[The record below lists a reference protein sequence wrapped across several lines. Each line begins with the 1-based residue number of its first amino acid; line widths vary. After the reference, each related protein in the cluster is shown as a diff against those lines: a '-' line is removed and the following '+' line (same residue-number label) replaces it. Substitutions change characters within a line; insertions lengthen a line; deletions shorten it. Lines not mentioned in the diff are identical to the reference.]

1 MFIGRFRIR
10 VEWGDCDPAGIVF
23 YPQYFR
29 WFDASTAALFEQA
42 GLPLPLLYR
51 AHGLKG
57 FPLLEAK
64 ASFSG
69 SSAFG
74 DDLDCEAAVADWAEK
89 TFTVRHRLLR
99 GGSLL
104 VEGSELRVC
113 AIAHPDDPQRIKA
126 APIPA
131 VVKERLGAGRAGP

>member
-1 MFIGRFRIR
+1 MFTSRRRIH

-23 YPQYFR
+23 YPNYFR
-29 WFDASTAALFEQA
+29 WFDASTAILFDDA

-51 AHGLKG
+51 EHGLKG

-64 ASFSG
+64 ANFSG

-74 DDLDCEAAVADWAEK
+74 DALDCETSVAEWAAK
-89 TFTVRHRLLR
+89 TFTVRHLLLR
-99 GGSLL
+99 DGALL
-104 VEGSELRVC
+104 VEGTELRVC
-113 AIAHPDDPQRIKA
+113 AVPHPDDPQRIKA

-131 VVKERLGAGRAGP
+131 VVKERLGAA

>member
-1 MFIGRFRIR
+1 MTSNRWLIR

-23 YPQYFR
+23 YPNYFR
-29 WFDASTAALFEQA
+29 WFDAATAALFESA
-42 GLPLPLLYR
+42 GLPLPQLYR
-51 AHGLKG
+51 EHGLKG

-74 DDLDCEAAVADWAEK
+74 DALECESDIADWAQK
-89 TFTVRHRLLR
+89 TFTVRHRLR
-99 GGSLL
+99 RQGALL

-113 AIAHPDDPQRIKA
+113 AIPHPDDPARIKA

-131 VVKERLGAGRAGP
+131 IVRERLGGGGGTP

>member
-1 MFIGRFRIR
+1 MFTSRRRIR

-23 YPQYFR
+23 YPNYFR
-29 WFDASTAALFEQA
+29 WFDASTAILFEDA

-51 AHGLKG
+51 EHGLKG

-74 DDLDCEAAVADWAEK
+74 DELDCETAVAEWAAK

-99 GGSLL
+99 GGALL
-104 VEGSELRVC
+104 VEGTELRVC
-113 AIAHPDDPQRIKA
+113 AIPHPDDPQRIKA

-131 VVKERLGAGRAGP
+131 VVKERLGAG

>member
-1 MFIGRFRIR
+1 METSMVIGRRRLR

-23 YPQYFR
+23 YPNYFR
-29 WFDASTAALFEQA
+29 WFDSGTAALFEAA
-42 GLPLPLLYR
+42 GLALPLLYR
-51 AHGLKG
+51 EHGLRG

-74 DDLDCEAAVADWAEK
+74 DELDCEASIAEWGAK
-89 TFTVRHRLLR
+89 TFTVRHLLRR
-99 GGSLL
+99 GGSVL

-113 AIAHPDDPQRIKA
+113 AVPHPDDPQRIKA

-131 VVKERLGAGRAGP
+131 IVRERLGGG

>member
-1 MFIGRFRIR
+1 MFISRRRIR

-23 YPQYFR
+23 YPNYFR
-29 WFDASTAALFEQA
+29 WFDAGTAVLFESA
-42 GLPLPLLYR
+42 GLPLPQLYR
-51 AHGLKG
+51 EHGLKG
-57 FPLLEAK
+57 FPLLDAK

-74 DDLDCEAAVADWAEK
+74 DELDCEASVGEWGAK
-89 TFTVRHRLLR
+89 TFTVQHRLLR
-99 GGSLL
+99 GGTLL

-113 AIAHPDDPQRIKA
+113 AIPHPDDPLRIKA

-131 VVKERLGAGRAGP
+131 VVKERLGAAAASA

>member
-1 MFIGRFRIR
+1 MFTSRRRIR

-23 YPQYFR
+23 YPNYFR
-29 WFDASTAALFEQA
+29 WFDAATAVMFENA
-42 GLPLPLLYR
+42 GLALPQLYR
-51 AHGLKG
+51 EHGLKG

-64 ASFSG
+64 ATFSG

-74 DDLDCEAAVADWAEK
+74 DELDCDSAVAEWGAK
-89 TFTVRHRLLR
+89 TFTVAHRLLR
-99 GGSLL
+99 GGTLL

-113 AIAHPDDPQRIKA
+113 AVPHPDDPQRIKA

-131 VVKERLGAGRAGP
+131 LVKERLGAG